1 MNKLNVIAVDLAK
14 NVFQVCKTDCFG
26 KVIFNKAM
34 SRKALKALLVKEK
47 VSVVAMESCSGT
59 HYWARYARE
68 HGHTVKSISPRRV
81 KAFLQGQKT
90 DANDALAIAVAARQ
104 PHIKLS
110 RIITLE
116 EQCLQ
121 SIECM
126 RDLLVKQKV
135 SLGNQ
140 IRSLLLDLG
149 FSIPKGDCQLERTVP
164 YILEDA
170 ENDLSMP
177 FRSTLS
183 CLWLRFLRTIEEI
196 AEVEKT
202 QLSEVKKDKTCKRL
216 QALEGVGPV
225 GAIQLGIVLSNPEHF
240 KNGREASACI
250 GVTPVQHS
258 SGGKENIGAISK
270 LSGHKKLRS
279 DLFKGA
285 MAVVRTLEKRPCR
298 TQKDVWL
305 KNLIARRGKKVA
317 AIALANKNVR
327 TAYAL
332 IKHNKEYQPQL
343 LVA

>member
-1 MNKLNVIAVDLAK
+1 MNKLNVIAIDLAK
-14 NVFQVCKTDCFG
+14 NVFQVCKTDYFG
-26 KVIFNKAM
+26 KVIFNKPV
-34 SRKALKALLVKEK
+34 SRKALKTLLVKEK

-59 HYWARYARE
+59 HYWARYARDL
-68 HGHTVKSISPRRV
+68 GHTVKSISPRLV

-104 PHIKLS
+104 PHIQLS

-126 RDLLVKQKV
+126 RNLLVKQKV
-135 SLGNQ
+135 SLSNQ
-140 IRSLLLDLG
+140 IRTLLLELG
-149 FSIPKGDCQLERTVP
+149 FAIPQGDSQLEQTIP

-170 ENDLSMP
+170 ENGLSIP
-177 FRSTLS
+177 FRSVLS
-183 CLWLRFLRTIEEI
+183 CLWQRFLKTIEELS
-196 AEVEKT
+196 EVEKIQFSQT
-202 QLSEVKKDKTCKRL
+202 KSNSTCQRL
-216 QALEGVGPV
+216 LALEGVGPV
-225 GAIQLGIVLSNPEHF
+225 SAIQLGIVLSDPEHY

-285 MAVVRTLEKRPCR
+285 MAVIRTLEKRPCK

-305 KNLIARRGKKVA
+305 KNLVARRGKKVA

-343 LVA
+343 LAA